1 MANKRISWRKR
12 RRGACRFRFCVY
24 VASQTRRSDLAVERL
39 RKICEEL
46 IPGNYEIEV
55 IDITKRPDLAK
66 AQVVVTPAVLRN
78 LPALLRKSIGDFS
91 NKEKALLGLG
101 LFDFDHLRLG

>member
-1 MANKRISWRKR
+1 
-12 RRGACRFRFCVY
+12 
-24 VASQTRRSDLAVERL
+24 LAVARL

-46 IPGNYEIEV
+46 VPGNYEIEV
-55 IDITKRPDLAK
+55 IDVSKRPDLAK
-66 AQVVVTPAVLRN
+66 SHQVAITSAILRN
-78 LPALLRKSIGDFS
+78 LSAPLRTSIVNFS

>member
-1 MANKRISWRKR
+1 MA
-12 RRGACRFRFCVY
+12 
-24 VASQTRRSDLAVERL
+24 RL

-55 IDITKRPDLAK
+55 VDVAERADLTKPH
-66 AQVVVTPAVLRN
+66 QVVITSAILRN
-78 LPALLRKSIGDFS
+78 RPAPLRKSIGDFL

-101 LFDFDHLRLG
+101 LFAFDHLRLG